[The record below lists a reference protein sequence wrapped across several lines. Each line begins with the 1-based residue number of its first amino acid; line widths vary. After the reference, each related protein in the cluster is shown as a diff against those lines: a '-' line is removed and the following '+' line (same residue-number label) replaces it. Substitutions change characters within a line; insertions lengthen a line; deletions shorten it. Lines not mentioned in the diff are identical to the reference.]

1 MPTWRAR
8 AQVAVADADLA
19 LVRDGAGDA
28 EGLQAHADA
37 AGSLGGA
44 LDAFLHGDGG
54 AQLIGPLRVLEAD
67 GLRGLDDL
75 VGVDALGVVESL
87 YFIKFFEAI
96 LVQNR
101 LDLRHTTFIILKQS
115 HSCAPPI
122 TLCAGQS
129 T

>member
-1 MPTWRAR
+1 M
-8 AQVAVADADLA
+8 ADADLA

-37 AGSLGGA
+37 AGGLGGG
-44 LDAFLHGDGG
+44 LDAFLHGDGR
-54 AQLIGPLRVLEAD
+54 AQLIGPLRVFEAD
-67 GLRGLDDL
+67 GLCALDDFI
-75 VGVDALGVVESL
+75 GVNALGVVESL
-87 YFIKFFEAI
+87 HFIKVLEAI
-96 LVQNR
+96 LVQDG